1 MSMLQLLIAIVT
13 SYGTNQHH
21 GIFLGAMGLDGGILA
36 TIFNDE

>member
-13 SYGTNQHH
+13 CYGTNQHH
-21 GIFLGAMGLDGGILA
+21 SIFLAAMGLDGGILA